1 MRAHANMLFSLIA
14 LMLMAGLPGSA
25 YGQDKSALSA
35 PPPTPPVAIRVAD
48 IPLRA
53 DTDQRY
59 ADGVIERAAAT
70 DPADVLAPRLEA
82 IARSTDEKLHQF
94 QPVQLRTLPVMRLES
109 LERHWMFDARRFDS
123 WQADMQQASAV
134 YAGDAAELVRRREA
148 WQAIQGTSGS
158 AGLPPALM
166 ARVDAVIAQL
176 ALAEQALSGPLAR
189 QLALSQRATSVEG
202 RILAGQRE
210 VADAIDDID
219 ARLLQL
225 DAAPLWK
232 APDKPVAP
240 GEAMALLRSG
250 LDLELRFAREY
261 GAADTSNQRALHVL
275 QVVLLPLLLWL
286 AWRSRHAI
294 RNREMSETAARV
306 LGRPISAWLLLAMM
320 GVLLLEA
327 DAPLIVQQAALLLAV
342 VPVLRLLPPATR
354 DQFGPW
360 PYAITGLYLMERLG
374 VLFLASETWYRLHSL
389 ALTLLALATVLW
401 LLVRARLRPGAKL
414 PGPRQRALRAI
425 AWGAAALLA
434 VSAAA
439 NIVGNLSLAEMLTS
453 AIVSSGY
460 FGLMLYAG
468 VTIIVTL
475 LQLLLARPG
484 VSRFRIARE
493 HAPPLVQLLI
503 RLVTAVAVI
512 GWALYAMDRFRIL
525 RSTYAIATQ
534 VLSCTLAVGNITLSL
549 GNILVFAVS
558 VLIAFWAART
568 IRLVLHEELLN
579 RMPLPRGVGNSIASL
594 SYYSVLMLGLA
605 VALSA
610 AGVKASQL
618 AIVLGALGVGIG
630 FGLQNVVNN
639 FVSGLILMFERPI
652 QPGDVV
658 EIGSTSGQVR
668 DIGMRAT
675 RIRTAEGADVVVP
688 NGTLLSEMLTNWT
701 MLDRNRRI
709 EINIGLAYGTVPAQ
723 AIELLTDAAR
733 RTPGVSAEPAPLT
746 LFMGFGHSTL
756 DFSLRAWT
764 PEFDQWMVVRSALL
778 SRMSEALAQAGI
790 EIPYPQSDLRL
801 RSISAEAAAT
811 LAEARGQPA
820 AGAPGQPPAP
830 A

>member
-1 MRAHANMLFSLIA
+1 MRAHAKTLFRLIA
-14 LMLMAGLPGSA
+14 TMLMAGLLGSA
-25 YGQDKSALSA
+25 HGQDKPAPAAQPAAPA
-35 PPPTPPVAIRVAD
+35 PPPAIQMAD

-53 DTDQRY
+53 DTDHRY
-59 ADGVIERAAAT
+59 AEGVIERVAAT
-70 DPADVLAPRLEA
+70 DPADALAPRLEA
-82 IARSTDEKLHQF
+82 IARSVDEKLHQF
-94 QPVQLRTLPVMRLES
+94 QPAQLRTLPVMRLES
-109 LERHWMFDARRFDS
+109 LERHWVFDARRFDR
-123 WQADMQQASAV
+123 WQADMQRVTSAYAS
-134 YAGDAAELVRRREA
+134 DAAELARRGDA
-148 WQAIQGTSGS
+148 WQALKNAPGAAS
-158 AGLPPALM
+158 LPPALM
-166 ARVDAVIAQL
+166 SRVDSVLAQL

-189 QLALSQRATSVEG
+189 QIALGQRAAAVEG
-202 RILAGQRE
+202 RLMTGQRE
-210 VADAIDDID
+210 VAGAIDDID

-225 DAAPLWK
+225 DAPPLW
-232 APDKPVAP
+232 AATDKPAAP
-240 GEAMALLRSG
+240 GEAMALLRTG
-250 LDLELRFAREY
+250 MDLELRFAREY
-261 GAADTSNQRALHVL
+261 AAADTSNQRALHVL

-286 AWRSRHAI
+286 AWRSRHAV
-294 RNREMSETAARV
+294 RAREMSETAARV
-306 LGRPISAWLLLAMM
+306 LGRPFSAWLLLAMM

-327 DAPLIVQQAALLLAV
+327 DAPLVVQQFALLLAV
-342 VPVLRLLPPATR
+342 VPVLRLLPPTTR
-354 DQFGPW
+354 QQLGAW
-360 PYAITGLYLMERLG
+360 PYAITGLYLVERLG

-401 LLVRARLRPGAKL
+401 LLMRGRRRPDAPAPTRLH
-414 PGPRQRALRAI
+414 QTLRAI

-434 VSAAA
+434 VSAIA

-453 AIVSSGY
+453 ATVSSGY

-503 RLVTAVAVI
+503 RLVTAGAAV
-512 GWALYAMDRFRIL
+512 GWAIYAMDRYRVL
-525 RSTYAIATQ
+525 RATYALVTE
-534 VLSCTLAVGNITLSL
+534 VLSYTFAFGNISISL
-549 GNILVFAVS
+549 GNILVFVIS

-594 SYYSVLMLGLA
+594 TYYSVLLLGLA

-658 EIGSTSGQVR
+658 EIGDTSGQVR

-675 RIRTAEGADVVVP
+675 RIRTFEGADVVVP
-688 NGTLLSEMLTNWT
+688 NGTLLSEKLTNWT

-709 EINIGLAYGTVPAQ
+709 EINVGLAYGTDPAR
-723 AIELLTDAAR
+723 AIELLASVAR
-733 RTPGVSAEPAPLT
+733 GTLGVSTQPAPIAM
-746 LFMGFGHSTL
+746 FMGFGANTL
-756 DFSLRAWT
+756 DFSVRAWT
-764 PEFDQWMVVRSALL
+764 PDFDQWMSIRSDML
-778 SRMSEALAQAGI
+778 SRMYEALKQAGI
-790 EIPYPQSDLRL
+790 DIPFPQTDLHL
-801 RSISAEAAAT
+801 RSISE
-811 LAEARGQPA
+811 E
-820 AGAPGQPPAP
+820 AGAMLAQARRTAPDNGPAP
-830 A
+830 T